1 MTGLKKIA
9 VILLI
14 VLVSAA
20 GLKGQQQAYF
30 VDGYHG
36 GVYGHYPFWV
46 TTFMLDHLEAS
57 PSWRIGLEIEPETWD
72 TVKVKD
78 PAGYARMKE
87 WAKDSRLDFTNP
99 TYAQPYLYNI
109 SGESIIRQFAYGMA
123 KYHAHFPEINFTT
136 YAVEEPCFTSSLPQ
150 ILRQFGFQYA
160 VLKTPNTCW
169 GGYIRAHG
177 GQFLNWEGPDGT
189 AILTVPRYANEAF
202 EKNSTWQTTAWANT
216 VDYWKSCY
224 EAGIM
229 NPVGMCYQD
238 AGWKNGP
245 WMGTG
250 EQVKNKVLYT
260 TWTEYFRSVPAG
272 RAVPSWKMG
281 QEDILVNLMWGS
293 QVLQR
298 IAQQV
303 RKAENSIL
311 QAEKI
316 GAMAFMDHGFVPDH
330 KRLDEAWRTLMMAQH
345 HDSWIVPYNKLHQ
358 DQTWAQA
365 IEKWTNN
372 TLNIA
377 DQLIQQ
383 ANASYASSTRSTNSE
398 LGYIR
403 VYNTL
408 ARHRKEWVQVRLP
421 ADVDDVT
428 VWTGKQ
434 QVLPVQCRQTDQGK
448 VVEFEAEVNGFG
460 YATYQ
465 LKPAQPIKPGQSKSR
480 ERRKIVRFDTE
491 GNCILEN
498 ELYKIVLDKKQ
509 GGTIKSLIAKYAN
522 HKEFAAQDGAYRMGE
537 IAGHFYEQEKFYSS
551 KESPVVFTIVQD
563 DGLKTTVEVK
573 GNINGHPFVQ
583 LLSLVAGQQRIDMNL
598 TIDWKDNVGIGE
610 YKQQKKWTD
619 NRRAFTDDRYKLK
632 VMFPSTLKQG
642 KIAKN
647 APFDVTESSLE
658 DTFFGQWDQ
667 IKNNV
672 VLNWVD
678 LYDENS
684 QYGLAVLTDHTGSY
698 VHGKAYPL
706 SLTAQYSGLGLW
718 GMDYKITEPL
728 HMRYALIPHENNW
741 NTARIAD
748 RSNAWNEPLL
758 AFYHPHLELS
768 DRQLITISDNNLEIS
783 ALQLDHGQLSLR
795 LFNTGNKQATSS
807 VAINSPAA
815 SLQEVLL
822 NGEQKGN
829 IPLSRI
835 DDKRKAFVVQLPKFG
850 IRTFQINK

>member
-1 MTGLKKIA
+1 MAGLKKR
-9 VILLI
+9 VISLFFAL
-14 VLVSAA
+14 VLAA
-20 GLKGQQQAYF
+20 GLRGQQAYF

-36 GVYGHYPFWV
+36 GVYGHYPLWV
-46 TTFMLDHLEAS
+46 TTFMLDHLEAQ
-57 PSWRIGLEIEPETWD
+57 PSWQIGLEIEPETWD

-78 PAGYARMKE
+78 PAGYMRFKQ
-87 WAKDSRLDFTNP
+87 WSKDPRLDFTNP

-123 KYHAHFPEINFTT
+123 KYNKHFPEINFTT

-150 ILRQFGFQYA
+150 ILKQFGFQYA
-160 VLKTPNTCW
+160 VLKSPNTCW
-169 GGYIRAHG
+169 GGYTRAHG

-224 EAGIM
+224 DAGIT

-245 WMGTG
+245 WLGTG
-250 EQVKNKVLYT
+250 EKVKNNVHYT
-260 TWTEYFRSVPAG
+260 TWTAYFRSIPAG
-272 RAVPSWKMG
+272 QAVPTWKMG

-303 RKAENSIL
+303 RQAENSIL

-316 GAMAFMDHGFVPDH
+316 GAMAFMDHGFVPDG

-345 HDSWIVPYNKLHQ
+345 HDSWIVPYNKLHKE
-358 DQTWAQA
+358 QTWAQA
-365 IEKWTNN
+365 IEEWTAN
-372 TLNIA
+372 TLTIA

-383 ANASYASSTRSTNSE
+383 ANASYATSTRSTNSE

-428 VWTGKQ
+428 LWTGKQ
-434 QVLPVQCRQTDQGK
+434 QVLPAQCHQTASGK

-465 LKPAQPIKPGQSKSR
+465 LKAAQPIKPGQSKSSEPKR
-480 ERRKIVRFDTE
+480 MVRFDTE
-491 GNCILEN
+491 GNCMIEN

-509 GGTIKSLIAKYAN
+509 GGTIRSLIAKYAN

-537 IAGHFYEQEKFYSS
+537 IAGHFYEEGKFYSS
-551 KESPVVFTIVQD
+551 KDSPVTFAVVQD
-563 DGLKTTVEVK
+563 DGLKTTVK
-573 GNINGHPFVQ
+573 ITGNINGHPFVQ
-583 LLSLVAGQQRIDMNL
+583 LLSLVAGQQRIDMDL
-598 TIDWKDNVGIGE
+598 TIDWKGNVGIGE
-610 YKQQKKWTD
+610 YKQQQKWTA
-619 NRRAFTDDRYKLK
+619 NRRAFTDDRFKLK
-632 VMFPSTLKQG
+632 VMFPSAIKQG
-642 KIAKN
+642 RIAKN
-647 APFDVTESSLE
+647 APFDVTESGLE

-678 LYDENS
+678 LFDENS

-698 VHGKAYPL
+698 VHGKEFPL

-718 GMDYKITEPL
+718 GMDYKITGPL
-728 HMRYALIPHENNW
+728 HMRYALIPHEKKW
-741 NTARIAD
+741 NIARITD

-758 AFYHPHLELS
+758 ASYHPNIEAR
-768 DRQLITISDNNLEIS
+768 DRQLIVLSDDNLEIS
-783 ALQLDHGQLSLR
+783 ALQLDHGQLALR
-795 LFNTGNKQATSS
+795 LFNTGNKQASS
-807 VAINSPAA
+807 TVTITFPAT
-815 SLQEVLL
+815 SLQEVQL
-822 NGEQKGN
+822 NGEHKRD
-829 IPLSRI
+829 ISFRKMAE
-835 DDKRKAFVVQLPKFG
+835 DRKAFVVQLPQFG
-850 IRTFQINK
+850 IRTFKVNK

>member
-1 MTGLKKIA
+1 MAGLKKIA
-9 VILLI
+9 VILGLA
-14 VLVSAA
+14 LVSAA
-20 GLKGQQQAYF
+20 GLQGQQQAYF

-36 GVYGHYPFWV
+36 GVYGHYPLWV
-46 TTFMLDHLEAS
+46 TTFMLDHLEAQ

-72 TVKVKD
+72 TVRVKD
-78 PAGYARMKE
+78 PAGYARFKQ
-87 WAKDSRLDFTNP
+87 WSNDSRLDFTNP

-123 KYHAHFPEINFTT
+123 KYRSHFPEINFTT

-150 ILRQFGFQYA
+150 ILKQFGFQYA
-160 VLKTPNTCW
+160 VLKCPNTCW
-169 GGYIRAHG
+169 GGYTRAHG
-177 GQFLNWEGPDGT
+177 GEFLNWEGPDGT

-202 EKNSTWQTTAWANT
+202 EKNSTWQTMAWANT
-216 VDYWKSCY
+216 ADYWKSCY
-224 EAGIM
+224 DAGIV

-245 WMGTG
+245 WIGTG
-250 EQVKNKVLYT
+250 EEVKNNVRYT
-260 TWTEYFRSVPAG
+260 TWTAYFQSIPAG

-303 RKAENSIL
+303 RQAENRIL

-316 GAMAFMDHGFVPDH
+316 GAMAFMDHGFVPDG

-365 IEKWTNN
+365 IENWTNN

-383 ANASYASSTRSTNSE
+383 ANASYDTSTPISSHE

-408 ARHRKEWVQVRLP
+408 ARHRREWVQVFLP
-421 ADVDDVT
+421 KHMDDAT

-434 QVLPVQCRQTDQGK
+434 QVMPAHYYQTDRGK

-480 ERRKIVRFDTE
+480 EQRRIVRFDTE

-498 ELYKIVLDKKQ
+498 ELYKIVLDKKH
-509 GGTIKSLIAKYAN
+509 GGTIRSLIAKYAN
-522 HKEFAAQDGAYRMGE
+522 QKEFATQEGGYRMGE
-537 IAGHFYEQEKFYSS
+537 IAGHFYEAGKFYSS
-551 KESPVVFTIVQD
+551 KDSPAEFAVVQD
-563 DGLKTTVEVK
+563 DGLKTTVQIT

-583 LLSLVAGQQRIDMNL
+583 LLSLVAGQQRIDMDL
-598 TIDWKDNVGIGE
+598 TIDWKGNVGIGE

-632 VMFPSTLKQG
+632 VMFPSTVNRG

-647 APFDVTESSLE
+647 APFDVTESGLE

-678 LYDENS
+678 LFDENS

-698 VHGKAYPL
+698 VHGKDFPL

-718 GMDYKITEPL
+718 GVDYKITGPL
-728 HMRYALIPHENNW
+728 HMRYALIPHEKNW
-741 NTARIAD
+741 STARIAD

-758 AFYHPHLELS
+758 ASYHPNVELK
-768 DRQLITISDNNLEIS
+768 DRQLIALSDDDLEIS
-783 ALQLDHGQLSLR
+783 ALQLDRGQLSLR
-795 LFNTGNKQATSS
+795 VFNTGSIQASPT
-807 VAINSPAA
+807 VAINFPAT

-822 NGEQKGN
+822 NGQHKEELSLKKMAGN
-829 IPLSRI
+829 
-835 DDKRKAFVVQLPKFG
+835 RKAFVVQLPQFG

>member
-1 MTGLKKIA
+1 MTGVKKIA
-9 VILLI
+9 VILFL
-14 VLVSAA
+14 VLVSGAD
-20 GLKGQQQAYF
+20 LRGQEQAYF

-36 GVYGHYPFWV
+36 GVYGHYPLWV
-46 TTFMLDHLEAS
+46 TTFMLDHLEAA

-87 WAKDSRLDFTNP
+87 RAKDSRLDFTNP

-123 KYHAHFPEINFTT
+123 KYHKHFPKIKFTT
-136 YAVEEPCFTSSLPQ
+136 YAAEEPCFTSSLPQ
-150 ILRQFGFQYA
+150 ILKQFGFQYA
-160 VLKTPNTCW
+160 VLKCPNTCW
-169 GGYIRAHG
+169 GGYVRAHG

-202 EKNSTWQTTAWANT
+202 EKNSTWQTVAWTNT

-224 EAGIM
+224 DAGIT

-250 EQVKNKVLYT
+250 EQVKNNVRYT

-272 RAVPSWKMG
+272 LVVPRWKMG

-303 RKAENSIL
+303 RQAENSLL

-316 GAMAFMDHGFVPDH
+316 GAMAFMDHGFVPDG
-330 KRLDEAWRTLMMAQH
+330 KRLEDAWRTLMMAQH
-345 HDSWIVPYNKLHQ
+345 HDSWIVPYNRLHK

-365 IEKWTNN
+365 IEDWTSN
-372 TLNIA
+372 TLTIA

-383 ANASYASSTRSTNSE
+383 AHASYGNSIRSGKAE

-408 ARHRKEWVQVRLP
+408 ARHRKEWVQVYLP
-421 ADVDDVT
+421 SDVDDVT
-428 VWTGKQ
+428 VWTAKQ
-434 QVLPVQCRQTDQGK
+434 QVLHAQCHQTEKGRI
-448 VVEFEAEVNGFG
+448 VEFEAEVNGFG

-465 LKPAQPIKPGQSKSR
+465 LKAALPVKPGQSKSG
-480 ERRKIVRFDTE
+480 EPKKIVRFDTE
-491 GNCILEN
+491 GNCIVEN
-498 ELYKIVLDKKQ
+498 ELYKIVLDKKH

-522 HKEFAAQDGAYRMGE
+522 QKEFAAQDGAYRTGE
-537 IAGHFYEQEKFYSS
+537 IAGHFYEEGKFYSS
-551 KESPVVFTIVQD
+551 KESPAEFAVVKD
-563 DGLKTTVEVK
+563 DGFKTTVRIK
-573 GNINGHPFVQ
+573 GHIHGHPFVQ

-598 TIDWKDNVGIGE
+598 TIDWKGNVGIGE

-642 KIAKN
+642 KITKN
-647 APFDVTESSLE
+647 APFDVTESGLE

-672 VLNWVD
+672 VLNWID
-678 LYDENS
+678 LFDENS
-684 QYGLAVLTDHTGSY
+684 QHGLAVLTDHTGSY
-698 VHGKAYPL
+698 VHGKEYPL

-718 GMDYKITEPL
+718 GMDYKINGPL
-728 HMRYALIPHENNW
+728 HMGYALIPHEKSW
-741 NTARIAD
+741 NIARIAD
-748 RSNAWNEPLL
+748 RSNAWNEPLV
-758 AFYHPHLELS
+758 ASYHPHLQPE
-768 DRQLITISDNNLEIS
+768 DRQLITLSDDQLEIS
-783 ALQLDHGQLSLR
+783 ALQLEHGQLSLR
-795 LFNTGNKQATSS
+795 LFNSDNRKASAT
-807 VAINSPAA
+807 VAINFPAA

-829 IPLSRI
+829 IPLKKIAGNRN
-835 DDKRKAFVVQLPKFG
+835 AFVAQLPEFG

>member
-1 MTGLKKIA
+1 MAGLKKIA
-9 VILLI
+9 VILGLA
-14 VLVSAA
+14 LVSAA
-20 GLKGQQQAYF
+20 GLQGQQQAYF

-36 GVYGHYPFWV
+36 GVYGHYPLWV
-46 TTFMLDHLEAS
+46 TTFMLDHLEAQ

-72 TVKVKD
+72 TVRVKD
-78 PAGYARMKE
+78 PAGYARFKQ
-87 WAKDSRLDFTNP
+87 WSNDSRLDFTNP

-123 KYHAHFPEINFTT
+123 KYRSHFPEINFTT

-150 ILRQFGFQYA
+150 ILKQFGFQYA
-160 VLKTPNTCW
+160 VLKCPNTCW
-169 GGYIRAHG
+169 GGYTRAHG
-177 GQFLNWEGPDGT
+177 GEFLNWEGPDGT

-202 EKNSTWQTTAWANT
+202 EKNSTWQTMAWANT
-216 VDYWKSCY
+216 ADYWKSCY
-224 EAGIM
+224 DAGIV

-245 WMGTG
+245 WIGTG
-250 EQVKNKVLYT
+250 EEVKNNVRYT
-260 TWTEYFRSVPAG
+260 TWTAYFQSIPAG
-272 RAVPSWKMG
+272 RAVPSWKMD

-303 RKAENSIL
+303 RKAENRIL

-316 GAMAFMDHGFVPDH
+316 GAMAFMDHGFVPDG

-365 IEKWTNN
+365 IENWTNN

-383 ANASYASSTRSTNSE
+383 ANASYDTSTPSSSHE

-408 ARHRKEWVQVRLP
+408 ARHRREWVQVFLP
-421 ADVDDVT
+421 KHMDDAT

-434 QVLPVQCRQTDQGK
+434 QVMPAHCYQTDRGK

-480 ERRKIVRFDTE
+480 EQRKIVRFDTE

-498 ELYKIVLDKKQ
+498 ELYKIVLDKKH
-509 GGTIKSLIAKYAN
+509 GGTIRNLIAKYAN
-522 HKEFAAQDGAYRMGE
+522 QKEFATQEGGYRMGE
-537 IAGHFYEQEKFYSS
+537 IAGHFYEAGKFYSS
-551 KESPVVFTIVQD
+551 KDSPAEFAVVQD
-563 DGLKTTVEVK
+563 DGLKTTVQIT

-583 LLSLVAGQQRIDMNL
+583 LLSLVAGQQRIDMDL
-598 TIDWKDNVGIGE
+598 TIDWKGNVGIGE

-632 VMFPSTLKQG
+632 VMFPSTVNRG

-647 APFDVTESSLE
+647 APFDVTESGLE

-678 LYDENS
+678 LFDENS

-698 VHGKAYPL
+698 VHGKDFPL

-718 GMDYKITEPL
+718 GVDYKITGPL
-728 HMRYALIPHENNW
+728 HMRYALIPHEKNW
-741 NTARIAD
+741 STARIAD

-758 AFYHPHLELS
+758 ASYHPNVELK
-768 DRQLITISDNNLEIS
+768 DRQLIALSDDDLEIS
-783 ALQLDHGQLSLR
+783 ALQLDRGQLSLR
-795 LFNTGNKQATSS
+795 VFNTGSIQASPT
-807 VAINSPAA
+807 VAINFPAT

-822 NGEQKGN
+822 NGQHKEELSLKKMAGN
-829 IPLSRI
+829 
-835 DDKRKAFVVQLPKFG
+835 RKAFVVQLPQFG

>member
-1 MTGLKKIA
+1 MAGLKKIA
-9 VILLI
+9 VILGLA
-14 VLVSAA
+14 LVSAA
-20 GLKGQQQAYF
+20 GLRGQQQAYF

-36 GVYGHYPFWV
+36 GVYGHYPLWV
-46 TTFMLDHLEAS
+46 TTFMLDHLEAQ

-72 TVKVKD
+72 TVRVKD
-78 PAGYARMKE
+78 PAGYARFKQ
-87 WAKDSRLDFTNP
+87 WSNDSRLDFTNP

-123 KYHAHFPEINFTT
+123 KYRSHFPEINFTT

-150 ILRQFGFQYA
+150 ILKQFGFQYA
-160 VLKTPNTCW
+160 VLKCPNTCW
-169 GGYIRAHG
+169 GGYTRAHG
-177 GQFLNWEGPDGT
+177 GEFLNWEGPDGT

-202 EKNSTWQTTAWANT
+202 EKNSTWQTMAWANT
-216 VDYWKSCY
+216 ADYWKSCY
-224 EAGIM
+224 DAGIV

-245 WMGTG
+245 WIGTG
-250 EQVKNKVLYT
+250 EEVKNNVRYT
-260 TWTEYFRSVPAG
+260 TWTAYFQSIPAG

-303 RKAENSIL
+303 RQAENRIL

-316 GAMAFMDHGFVPDH
+316 GAMAFMDHGFVPDG

-365 IEKWTNN
+365 IENWTNN

-383 ANASYASSTRSTNSE
+383 ANASYDTSTPSSSHE

-408 ARHRKEWVQVRLP
+408 ARHRREWVQVFLP
-421 ADVDDVT
+421 KHMDDAT

-434 QVLPVQCRQTDQGK
+434 QVMPAHCYQTDRGK
-448 VVEFEAEVNGFG
+448 VLEFEAEVNGFG

-480 ERRKIVRFDTE
+480 EQRKIVRFDTE

-498 ELYKIVLDKKQ
+498 ELYKIVLDKKH
-509 GGTIKSLIAKYAN
+509 GGTIRSLIAKYAN
-522 HKEFAAQDGAYRMGE
+522 QKEFATQEGGYRMGE
-537 IAGHFYEQEKFYSS
+537 IAGHFYEAGKFYSS
-551 KESPVVFTIVQD
+551 KDSPAEFAVVQD
-563 DGLKTTVEVK
+563 DGLKTTVQIT

-583 LLSLVAGQQRIDMNL
+583 LLSLVAGQQRIDMDL
-598 TIDWKDNVGIGE
+598 TIDWKGNVGIGE

-632 VMFPSTLKQG
+632 VMFPSTVNRG

-647 APFDVTESSLE
+647 APFDVTESGLE

-678 LYDENS
+678 LFDENS

-698 VHGKAYPL
+698 VHGKDFPL

-718 GMDYKITEPL
+718 GVDYKITGPL
-728 HMRYALIPHENNW
+728 HMRYALIPHEKNW
-741 NTARIAD
+741 STARIAD

-758 AFYHPHLELS
+758 ASYHPNVELK
-768 DRQLITISDNNLEIS
+768 DRQLIALSDDDLEIS
-783 ALQLDHGQLSLR
+783 ALQLDRGQLSLR
-795 LFNTGNKQATSS
+795 LFNTGSIQASPT
-807 VAINSPAA
+807 VAINFPAT

-822 NGEQKGN
+822 NGQHKEELSLKKMAGN
-829 IPLSRI
+829 
-835 DDKRKAFVVQLPKFG
+835 RKAFVVQLPQFG